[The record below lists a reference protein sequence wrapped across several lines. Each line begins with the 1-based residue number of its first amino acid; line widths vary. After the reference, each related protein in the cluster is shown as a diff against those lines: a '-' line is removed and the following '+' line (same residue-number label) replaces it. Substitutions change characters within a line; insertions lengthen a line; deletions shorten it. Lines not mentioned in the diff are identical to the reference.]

1 LGSHPF
7 TADPVK
13 ITVTNFKGS
22 AVFATKLSRHLLGS
36 IHIEVENTSNNFRH
50 VRTAALLSLGGVKNR
65 PMCLGWIRIMKYI
78 RRRAEE
84 RS

>member
-36 IHIEVENTSNNFRH
+36 IHIEVENTSNNFATFEPQH
-50 VRTAALLSLGGVKNR
+50 FSVSVG
-65 PMCLGWIRIMKYI
+65 
-78 RRRAEE
+78 
-84 RS
+84 